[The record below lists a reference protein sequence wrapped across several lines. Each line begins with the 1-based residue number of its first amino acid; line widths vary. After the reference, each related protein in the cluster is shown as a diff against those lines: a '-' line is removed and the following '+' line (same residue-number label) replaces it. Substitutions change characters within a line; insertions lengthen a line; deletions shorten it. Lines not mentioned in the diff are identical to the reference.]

1 MVGVV
6 VALDDGIYLV
16 CQRIGAR
23 LRLRRLY
30 DGRIRCV
37 AAESL
42 RFQIRNQ
49 FARVLA
55 PTPGRFAEMTAKALQ
70 DLHARL
76 PLKKGP
82 SSCSFN
88 LLLGP

>member
-16 CQRIGAR
+16 SQSIGAR

-30 DGRIRCV
+30 DGRIRCI
-37 AAESL
+37 AGESL
-42 RFQIRNQ
+42 RFQIRDH

-55 PTPGRFAEMTAKALQ
+55 PTPGRFTEMTPEALR

-82 SSCSFN
+82 SPCSFN